1 MLSSIKSPGFA
12 LGIWRTA
19 KPAGKNQ
26 ETLNEN
32 RQGAKARMVL

>member
-1 MLSSIKSPGFA
+1 MLSSIKSPGFV

-26 ETLNEN
+26 ETLIGN